1 MTAVCP
7 KCHVGQ
13 KTNDATECGVCGYA
27 FPKDQTIAMRVA
39 DELEEAV
46 RKGLG
51 RDFLVERQLGVGGM
65 SAVYLARELELN
77 RLVAVKVLPFGLSFG
92 EEAADRFQ
100 RETKIIASLDHPH
113 IAPIFRVGS
122 TSSFLW
128 YSMKYIRGQSL
139 SDLLNAQ
146 SRLDLETCI
155 AMLEQVGSALH
166 YAHRRGV
173 VHRDIKPSNVMLDQE
188 GWAYVCDFGVAKAF
202 GSVPLT
208 ETGNTLGTPRY
219 MSPEQCFSGTLDG
232 RSDQYALAILT
243 YECLAGQPPFVADS
257 IGEYVHK
264 HTAVPAP
271 RLADARPDFPP
282 AVSNAVA
289 RALRKKPDERFPD
302 IMEFVTA
309 LGGRARRP
317 LALETA
323 APREPNGPTTPTT
336 PTPSLGPGTPPRWRR
351 APKRVVAFAAAV
363 IGVLAIIVAVVRQE
377 PVAPVPA
384 SPPAATVPETV
395 VVLTPAPA
403 GDQPTRSAQ
412 PEPPERRAD
421 PTPPRSSPA
430 APRPV
435 AEPGI
440 LFISTTPVLG
450 DLYVDGRRVGPSFTP
465 DGLRLTPGRH
475 LIRVVREGYQP
486 FEREIDIA
494 AGETLRL
501 TRIPLT
507 LVTP

>member
-1 MTAVCP
+1 MTVVCP
-7 KCHVGQ
+7 RCHVGQ
-13 KTNDATECGVCGYA
+13 KTNDATECAFCGYA
-27 FPKDQTIAMRVA
+27 FPRDQTIAMRVA

-77 RLVAVKVLPFGLSFG
+77 RLVAIKVLPFNLSFG

-100 RETKIIASLDHPH
+100 RETKIIASLDHPN

-128 YSMKYIRGQSL
+128 YSMKYVRGQSL
-139 SDLLNAQ
+139 ADLLQAQ
-146 SRLDLETCI
+146 SRLELETCI
-155 AMLEQVGSALH
+155 GILEQAGSALH

-173 VHRDIKPSNVMLDQE
+173 VHRDIKPSNLMLDQE
-188 GWAYVCDFGVAKAF
+188 GWAYVCDFGVAKSF

-208 ETGNTLGTPRY
+208 ETGSTLGTPRY
-219 MSPEQCFSGTLDG
+219 MSPEQCFSGKLDG

-264 HTAVPAP
+264 HTTVPAP
-271 RLADARPDFPP
+271 RLADARPDLPP
-282 AVSNAVA
+282 AVSDAVA
-289 RALRKKPDERFPD
+289 RALFKAPDERFPD

-317 LALETA
+317 LTLETV
-323 APREPNGPTTPTT
+323 APRGPNGPTTPTT
-336 PTPSLGPGTPPRWRR
+336 PTPSLGPRTAPRWRR
-351 APKRVVAFAAAV
+351 APKRVAAVAAAV
-363 IGVLAIIVAVVRQE
+363 IGVLAIMVAVVRRE
-377 PVAPVPA
+377 APAPVPA
-384 SPPAATVPETV
+384 GPPAATVPETV
-395 VVLTPAPA
+395 VVLTPAPVA
-403 GDQPTRSAQ
+403 DQPTGSAQ
-412 PEPPERRAD
+412 PEPTERRSA
-421 PTPPRSSPA
+421 TGRGA
-430 APRPV
+430 A
-435 AEPGI
+435 GGM

-450 DLYVDGRRVGPSFTP
+450 ELYVDGRRVGPSFTP
-465 DGLRLTPGRH
+465 EGLRLTPGRH
-475 LIRVVREGYQP
+475 LIRVVREGYRP
-486 FEREIDIA
+486 FEQEIDIA

-507 LVTP
+507 PITP